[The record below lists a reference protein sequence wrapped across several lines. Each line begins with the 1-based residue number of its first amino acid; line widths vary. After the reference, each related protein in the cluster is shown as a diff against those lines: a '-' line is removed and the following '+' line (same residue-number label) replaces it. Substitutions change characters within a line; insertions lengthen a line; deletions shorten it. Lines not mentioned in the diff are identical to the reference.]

1 MRCFSEPLGCM
12 GRHTFHRRS
21 FLAVTAGCAITGVA
35 IAQTDDDSSVSRDS
49 FALLPGTDHETTV
62 HETRAAVDGPTVLVV
77 GGIHGNEIAGYRAA
91 ARIADWDI
99 DAGTLVT
106 IPEANT
112 VAIDDGTRTGA
123 DGVDLNRQ
131 FPTGS
136 EPRTELA
143 RALWDVVLEYEPD
156 VVIDLHESIGIYD
169 DDPVDGVGQAI
180 FHSPSGETSAEADEA
195 AAYVNENHVDDPS
208 LAFQSGYFTG
218 SDMEPNGLLV
228 HKAQREADANSFLV
242 ETLSTDVDLETRVE
256 WHTALVR
263 QLVDDDLFLEEGAVP
278 DTDDEEQNEDGESEE
293 PVDDEDEESDEP
305 ADDGGEENDEPADDE
320 DGESDESTDDGGE
333 ENDESSGDEGGES
346 DESTP
351 ETPTARIRTI
361 PAWTD
366 VTALEPGEEF
376 ELDASASSTPAER
389 IDSYEWDIGDDG
401 TVDSTD
407 ETVSVSAP
415 SCGAVTVVLSIT
427 DCSGATDT
435 EELFLSIG

>member
-1 MRCFSEPLGCM
+1 M

-21 FLAVTAGCAITGVA
+21 FLAVTAGFATTGVA
-35 IAQTDDDSSVSRDS
+35 IAQTDDDSSVSRGS
-49 FALLPGTDHETTV
+49 FELLPGTDHETTV
-62 HETRAAVDGPTVLVV
+62 YETRTAADGPTVLVV

-112 VAIDDGTRTGA
+112 VAIDDGTRTGTDA
-123 DGVDLNRQ
+123 VDLNRQ

-143 RALWDVVLEYEPD
+143 RAIWDVVLEYDPD

-180 FHSPSGETSAEADEA
+180 FHSPSGETSADADEA
-195 AAYVNENHVDDPS
+195 AAFVNENDVDDPS
-208 LAFQSGYFTG
+208 LAFQTGYFTG
-218 SDMEPNGLLV
+218 PDMEPNGLFV
-228 HKAQREADANSFLV
+228 HKAQREVDANSFLV
-242 ETLSTDVDLETRVE
+242 ETLSTDVDLETRIR

-263 QLVDDDLFLEEGAVP
+263 QLVDEKLFLEGRAVP
-278 DTDDEEQNEDGESEE
+278 DTDGEGKN
-293 PVDDEDEESDEP
+293 EDEESGESVEDE
-305 ADDGGEENDEPADDE
+305 DEGEESDDPAGDE
-320 DGESDESTDDGGE
+320 DGESDEPAEDG
-333 ENDESSGDEGGES
+333 DGES
-346 DESTP
+346 DEPDGDEDEGEESDEPVEDGDGESDDSTS

-361 PAWTD
+361 PAWID

-389 IDSYEWDIGDDG
+389 IDSYEWNIGDDG
-401 TVDSTD
+401 DVDSTD

-415 SCGAVTVVLSIT
+415 HDGAVTVVLSIT

-435 EELFLSIG
+435 EELVLSTA